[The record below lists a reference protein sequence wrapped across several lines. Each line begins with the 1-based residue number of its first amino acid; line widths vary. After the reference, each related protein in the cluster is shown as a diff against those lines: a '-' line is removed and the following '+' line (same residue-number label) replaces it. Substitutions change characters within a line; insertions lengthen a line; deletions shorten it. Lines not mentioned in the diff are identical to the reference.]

1 MTTWRRT
8 TKMIGCTGAL
18 RLDSSTARP
27 RGIAPPRGTPTNL
40 AKFEQKFLERFMRG
54 SIYDRTPRIYGAHD
68 RAGRFETHHTPCTES
83 ADGRAGRFETHRT
96 PCTQSA
102 DGRARRLR
110 THRTPCIDG
119 ATSRG
124 DKHRTPCIA
133 TDTSPRASHGP
144 FVGGAPFRFVPCFAT
159 SSPPLSVSSTSP
171 SSSRVTLTFGRQIDG
186 IPPRTPRS
194 AAPDTRPRQV
204 FHTR

>member
-1 MTTWRRT
+1 
-8 TKMIGCTGAL
+8 MIGCTGAL

-96 PCTQSA
+96 PCNESADDRARRFETHRTPCTQSA

-119 ATSRG
+119 ATSRA
-124 DKHRTPCIA
+124 DKRCTPCIA
-133 TDTSPRASHGP
+133 TEASPRARM
-144 FVGGAPFRFVPCFAT
+144 APLWEGL
-159 SSPPLSVSSTSP
+159 SSASSP
-171 SSSRVTLTFGRQIDG
+171 SSSTPLSPSPCPRLHHPRRGTLSRPAT
-186 IPPRTPRS
+186 RTTS
-194 AAPDTRPRQV
+194 
-204 FHTR
+204 